1 MSQPP
6 AEILELVKKARRV
19 LIATHIFP
27 DGDALG
33 SQLALGYA
41 LESLGKEV
49 YLYSEEPVSYILD
62 FLPGCDKLITFLPEK
77 DAHFDCAFSV
87 DCGDKQRLGI
97 GADDLLR
104 HTPFIAIDHHTGHQ
118 KFADISWVDQHRSSS
133 GEMIYDLCR
142 LLGVKISYDM
152 AFCLY
157 TAILTDTGSF
167 KYDSTSSH
175 TLRVAADLL
184 EYGVKPAEICGYIFD
199 NYSVNRLQLLQ
210 KVLATLT
217 LHHDNTIAFI
227 RVTQKLFE
235 ETGAQPA
242 DTELF
247 INFPRSLK
255 CVKAA
260 VFLKETAD
268 NLIGV
273 SLRAKGEVDVA
284 KVARAFG
291 GGGHVNAAGFK
302 IPDTTLDQ
310 LQEAILAKLQPL
322 I

>member
-6 AEILELVKKARRV
+6 AEIIKLIKAANRV
-19 LIATHIFP
+19 LISTHIFP

-62 FLPGCDKLITFLPEK
+62 FLPGCDKLITFLPERN
-77 DAHFDCAFSV
+77 DHFDCAISV
-87 DCGDKQRLGI
+87 DCGDSRRLGA
-97 GADDLLR
+97 GADDLIC
-104 HTPFIAIDHHTGHQ
+104 HSPFIAIDHHTGHQ

-142 LLGVKISYDM
+142 ILGVKLTYEM

-157 TAILTDTGSF
+157 TAILADTGSF
-167 KYDSTSSH
+167 KYENTSPH
-175 TLRVAADLL
+175 TMRVAADLL

-199 NYSVNRLQLLQ
+199 NYSINRLRLLQ
-210 KVLATLT
+210 EVLATMELFA
-217 LHHDNTIAFI
+217 DDAIAFI
-227 RVTQKLFE
+227 HVTNELFDR
-235 ETGAQPA
+235 TGALPA

-255 CVKAA
+255 SVKVAI
-260 VFLKETAD
+260 FLKETVD
-268 NLIGV
+268 DLISV
-273 SLRAKGEVDVA
+273 SMRAKGEVDVA
-284 KVARAFG
+284 TVARAFG

-302 IPDTTLDQ
+302 LPDTTIDYVRQDL
-310 LQEAILAKLQPL
+310 LKKLLPL
-322 I
+322 V

>member
-6 AEILELVKKARRV
+6 AEILKLVKDAKRV

-33 SQLALGYA
+33 SQLALGFA
-41 LESLGKEV
+41 LESMGKEV

-62 FLPGCDKLITFLPEK
+62 FLPGCDRLITFLPERN
-77 DAHFDCAFSV
+77 AHFDCAFSV
-87 DCGDKQRLGI
+87 DCGDKRRLGT
-97 GADDLLR
+97 GADELVC
-104 HTPFIAIDHHTGHQ
+104 HSPFIAIDHHTGHQ
-118 KFADISWVDQHRSSS
+118 EFADITWVDQHRSSS

-142 LLGVKISYDM
+142 LLGVKITYDM

-167 KYDSTSSH
+167 KYDSTSAH

-199 NYSVNRLQLLQ
+199 NYSINRLHLLQ
-210 KVLATLT
+210 KVLATLK
-217 LHHDNTIAFI
+217 LFSNNNIAFM
-227 RVTQKLFE
+227 RVTQELFAS
-235 ETGAQPA
+235 TGAQPA

-255 CVKAA
+255 CVKVA
-260 VFLKETAD
+260 VFLKETED
-268 NLIGV
+268 NLISV
-273 SLRAKGEVDVA
+273 SMRAKGEVDVA
-284 KVARAFG
+284 KVARSFG

-302 IPDTTLDQ
+302 LPDTTLDQ
-310 LQEAILAKLQPL
+310 LQQDILVKLQAL
-322 I
+322 V